1 MKAKLVPTFEKECV
15 GLGWDPKGRCAGD
28 KGWEMGPKRHWAYTH
43 WLKSE
48 AEINVLIGNR
58 ENRLN

>member
-1 MKAKLVPTFEKECV
+1 MVGTLKGDVQVIRGGKWVPR
-15 GLGWDPKGRCAGD
+15 GID
-28 KGWEMGPKRHWAYTH
+28 WAYTH